1 MKFSKTRMK
10 MAVAGAVTGLAMLV
24 VTAGPLS
31 VQART
36 APEGGAPT
44 HQQMH
49 QMMDAMHGKGTSE
62 RMHKA
67 MGKDAE
73 QMMDQCTS
81 MMGMMNNMGGMMGDS
96 SMGNMM
102 NGMMGR

>member
-1 MKFSKTRMK
+1 MAISKTRIK
-10 MAVAGAVTGLAMLV
+10 MAVAGSVTGLAMLA

-36 APEGGAPT
+36 APEGGVPT

-49 QMMDAMHGKGTSE
+49 QMMDTMHGKGASE

-73 QMMDQCTS
+73 KMMDQCTS
-81 MMGMMNNMGGMMGDS
+81 MMNNMGGMMGDS
-96 SMGNMM
+96 SMRDMM

>member
-1 MKFSKTRMK
+1 MNTIRNRSKV
-10 MAVAGAVTGLAMLV
+10 AIAGALTGLAMLA

-31 VQART
+31 AEAQRPA
-36 APEGGAPT
+36 AGDAPT
-44 HQQMH
+44 HEQMH
-49 QMMDAMHGKGTSE
+49 EMMDTMHGKGASE

-96 SMGNMM
+96 SMRDMM